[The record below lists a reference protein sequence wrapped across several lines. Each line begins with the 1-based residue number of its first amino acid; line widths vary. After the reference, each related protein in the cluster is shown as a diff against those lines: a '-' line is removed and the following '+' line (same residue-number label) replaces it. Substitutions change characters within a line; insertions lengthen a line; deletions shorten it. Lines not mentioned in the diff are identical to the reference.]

1 MPLFV
6 VQSAAGPAAKL
17 LTARLLY
24 APIVHV
30 QRDFAADSSSSSP
43 DFIVDRFSPG
53 IRSPF
58 DNPRRV
64 YRAPLSNEAFR
75 ITQSSPFGDD
85 RTTKP
90 TAQPPSTHPK
100 EVVDAAEAAAPKV
113 EKPPTVVVPPPI
125 GEETSGPKLGEEVHR
140 SAAAT
145 AASTSTVPASRLTFL
160 DRWGLGKID
169 KELPEEEKKKQ
180 RIARNTKLGIYF
192 LAISTAAGLVWFCI
206 HYGRAKRDERGVV
219 VPDPYAG
226 SVLAPFYRI
235 TDGFRTWLN
244 YAVEPSREKLLPD
257 PLKPPYVQPKYTLVI
272 EMKNVLVAPEW
283 TYKTGYRFKKRPALE
298 YFLDVVGYPNFELV
312 IYTSEPPMS
321 AYSVVDHIDPKQRIM
336 YRLFRDCTKYMDGQ
350 HVKDLGRL
358 NRDLS
363 KVIFID
369 FDASA
374 AKLNTENVLRV
385 PKWDGDMDDTALVDL
400 AELLKTIHLSDVEDV
415 RPTLQ
420 YYSGFDDPPAEFR
433 RRAQLLA
440 EQQSKQKEQQNQG
453 LWRKYGGNLFGFQ
466 RHRTV

>member
-1 MPLFV
+1 MPHYV
-6 VQSAAGPAAKL
+6 IQSAVGVSTKL
-17 LTARLLY
+17 LTTRLLL
-24 APIVHV
+24 APVVNV
-30 QRDFAADSSSSSP
+30 QRCYASDSSSS
-43 DFIVDRFSPG
+43 DYIVDRFSPK

-64 YRAPLSNEAFR
+64 YRAPASNETFR
-75 ITQSSPFGDD
+75 LTQTSQFADD
-85 RTTKP
+85 RVNKENNETISSIK
-90 TAQPPSTHPK
+90 SD
-100 EVVDAAEAAAPKV
+100 EVVDSGLPK
-113 EKPPTVVVPPPI
+113 ESEETIFQKPSPPI
-125 GEETSGPKLGEEVHR
+125 DESTDKTLGEEVHA

-145 AASTSTVPASRLTFL
+145 AASTSKPTGTRFAFL
-160 DRWGLGKID
+160 DRWGLGRID
-169 KELPEEEKKKQ
+169 KDLPEDEKRKQ
-180 RIARNTKLGIYF
+180 RIARTTKLGNLF
-192 LAISTAAGLVWFCI
+192 LAIGTAAGLIWFCI
-206 HYGRAKRDERGVV
+206 HYGRQKRDENGVLI
-219 VPDPYAG
+219 PDPYAG
-226 SVLAPFYRI
+226 SMLAPFYRI

-244 YAVEPSREKLLPD
+244 YAIEPSREQLLPD

-336 YRLFRDCTKYMDGQ
+336 YRLFRDCTKYMDGH
-350 HVKDLGRL
+350 HVKDLNRL

-369 FDASA
+369 FDASS

-385 PKWDGDMDDTALVDL
+385 PKWDGDMNDTSLVDL

-420 YYSGFDDPPAEFR
+420 YYSGFDNPSAEFR

-440 EQQSKQKEQQNQG
+440 EQQNKQKEQQEQG
-453 LWRKYGGNLFGFQ
+453 LWRKYGGSLFGFQ